1 MEKRQPEFQGEGP
14 AEYQIQ
20 VLGRLS
26 ERWSSWFEGMD
37 ISAQLQNDLP
47 VTTMTGIIVD
57 QAALFGL
64 LNRIR
69 DLGLPLLLVRRI
81 RPEMAKDKQQTINDQ
96 RMAAEVDDPNISTDC
111 TH

>member
-1 MEKRQPEFQGEGP
+1 MEERQPEFQGEGP

-20 VLGRLS
+20 VLGRLT

-37 ISAQLQNDLP
+37 ISAGSQNDFL

-81 RPEMAKDKQQTINDQ
+81 WPEMTKDNQN
-96 RMAAEVDDPNISTDC
+96 
-111 TH
+111 

>member
-1 MEKRQPEFQGEGP
+1 MQERQPKFQREGP

-20 VLGRLS
+20 VLGRLT
-26 ERWSSWFEGMD
+26 ERWSNWFEGMD
-37 ISAQLQNDLP
+37 ISAESQNDLP

-69 DLGLPLLLVRRI
+69 DLGLALLLVRRI
-81 RPEMAKDKQQTINDQ
+81 QPDGERQT
-96 RMAAEVDDPNISTDC
+96 
-111 TH
+111 

>member
-1 MEKRQPEFQGEGP
+1 MEERQPEFQGEGP

-20 VLGRLS
+20 VLGRLTES
-26 ERWSSWFEGMD
+26 WSGWFEGMN

-81 RPEMAKDKQQTINDQ
+81 RPEMTKVRRKTN
-96 RMAAEVDDPNISTDC
+96 E
-111 TH
+111 

>member
-20 VLGRLS
+20 VLGRLTK
-26 ERWSSWFEGMD
+26 RWSGWFERMN
-37 ISAQLQNDLP
+37 ISAESQNNLS
-47 VTTMTGIIVD
+47 VTTMTGVIVD

-81 RPEMAKDKQQTINDQ
+81 QPETAKDN
-96 RMAAEVDDPNISTDC
+96 
-111 TH
+111 

>member
-1 MEKRQPEFQGEGP
+1 MEKRQPEFQREGP

-20 VLGRLS
+20 VLGRLT
-26 ERWSSWFEGMD
+26 ERWSGWFEGMD
-37 ISAQLQNDLP
+37 ISAELQNDRT
-47 VTTMTGIIVD
+47 VTIMTGSIVD

-81 RPEMAKDKQQTINDQ
+81 QPEMAKDKN
-96 RMAAEVDDPNISTDC
+96 N
-111 TH
+111 

>member
-1 MEKRQPEFQGEGP
+1 MEERQPEFQGEGP
-14 AEYQIQ
+14 AEYQIRI
-20 VLGRLS
+20 LGRLTG
-26 ERWSSWFEGMD
+26 RWSGWFEGMD
-37 ISAQLQNDLP
+37 ISAELQNDLP

-81 RPEMAKDKQQTINDQ
+81 QPAMAKDN
-96 RMAAEVDDPNISTDC
+96 
-111 TH
+111 